1 MTGGPTGGVSEGN
14 VRDPDHLS
22 RPPPFLNKGI
32 PKDCVRDE
40 HILLEATLLHQ
51 SVEVPDFSVE
61 PPHFIYVGS
70 IFTKKTKNIWLF
82 QEK

>member
-1 MTGGPTGGVSEGN
+1 
-14 VRDPDHLS
+14 VRDSDHLS
-22 RPPPFLNKGI
+22 RPPPPLNKGI

-70 IFTKKTKNIWLF
+70 IFTKKQKTFGYSKKNDLF
-82 QEK
+82 